1 MQPLGLAFSA
11 RPTDHF
17 IFYQEAT
24 QYWVKATVGLPYYRC
39 NGKTGAPPHGRYL
52 YFHDEPTAAVVY
64 AILNSSM
71 LYSYF
76 VSYGDCFHLS
86 DTLVSAFRIPAA
98 ALKDKRLADL
108 GAALLKDVVKN
119 SEIKHISTK
128 AGDKIS
134 YAEFFGW
141 RSKSLIDRI
150 DGRLAA
156 LYGLTDEE
164 LDSSLSFDSK
174 FRLAQYD
181 ETSDAREAARL

>member
-181 ETSDAREAARL
+181 ETSDAREAAAN